1 MTMRK
6 IPETESGTMNAFAI
20 AVLPQYANPAT
31 LNNTIQL
38 NSQTILAENNSA
50 FAQSVLNFN
59 TSTLHEFECK
69 NLKWKSINTFCKA
82 QKSVSDK
89 LNTKF
94 CEMNLCL

>member
-1 MTMRK
+1 
-6 IPETESGTMNAFAI
+6 MNAFAI
-20 AVLPQYANPAT
+20 AVLPQYANPAA

-38 NSQTILAENNSA
+38 NSQTILAKNNSA
-50 FAQSVLNFN
+50 LAQSALNFN
-59 TSTLHEFECK
+59 TSTFHEFECK

-82 QKSVSDK
+82 QKLVSDK